1 MGGYHDNM
9 VSVITGVIISLVGV
23 MNDDT
28 LVTILTWHLGNY
40 LTGELPKV
48 DCPSEVTTA
57 VTAALTV
64 ILDTSIWW
72 LDAFT

>member
-23 MNDDT
+23 MNDHT